1 MALRTLR
8 TETYAY
14 KIQKSC
20 QDLGMSGEAKTE
32 SNNLMIIFTER
43 LMERSNSL
51 ARTDESKT
59 LGTRDLENAV
69 RIWLV
74 RRPEFTDKLCDYAH
88 SAVTK
93 FYTKIE
99 VAPPSKTKSKKSKV
113 KPVLPEPVKP
123 LPKSNRAGIT
133 MPVTRLEHYLRK
145 ATLRDNVSEKASV
158 FFAALLDKVCQ
169 EICTA
174 AGVKAIN
181 DSKQR
186 VTHKHIS
193 SAIRSHPDLS
203 LVFKNVVLG
212 GGTDLFIPF

>member
-14 KIQKSC
+14 KIQRSC

-32 SNNLMIIFTER
+32 SNNLMVIFTER
-43 LMERSNSL
+43 LMERANSL
-51 ARTDESKT
+51 ARTDDSKT
-59 LGTRDLENAV
+59 LGIRDLENGV

-74 RRPEFTDKLCDYAH
+74 KRPEFANKLCDYAH
-88 SAVTK
+88 TAVDK
-93 FYTKIE
+93 FYADLPKPPKE
-99 VAPPSKTKSKKSKV
+99 KSKNGPSKHA
-113 KPVLPEPVKP
+113 KP

-158 FFAALLDKVCQ
+158 FYAALLDKVCQ

-174 AGVKAIN
+174 AGVKAIE

-193 SAIRSHPDLS
+193 RAIRTHYDLNF
-203 LVFKNVVLG
+203 VFKNAVLG
-212 GGTDLFIPF
+212 GGTELFITFL